1 MSAVA
6 SFGPGHQNVG
16 PGSAR
21 FVVVFV
27 NVLQLQDVTTHGCG
41 SQVMSVNGYS
51 RSSVRRALYSAVSAK
66 DPRFDGRF
74 FVGVQTT
81 GVFCRPICPS
91 RTPRLENC
99 VFFED
104 ASSACG

>member
-16 PGSAR
+16 PGWAR

-27 NVLQLQDVTTHGCG
+27 NVLQLQDVTTLGCG
-41 SQVMSVNGYS
+41 SQVMSVIGYS
-51 RSSVRRALYSAVSAK
+51 RSSVRRALYRAVSAK
-66 DPRFDGRF
+66 VPLFDGRL
-74 FVGVQTT
+74 FVGVQIT
-81 GVFCRPICPS
+81 GVFCRTICPS

-99 VFFED
+99 VFLED
-104 ASSACG
+104 AST